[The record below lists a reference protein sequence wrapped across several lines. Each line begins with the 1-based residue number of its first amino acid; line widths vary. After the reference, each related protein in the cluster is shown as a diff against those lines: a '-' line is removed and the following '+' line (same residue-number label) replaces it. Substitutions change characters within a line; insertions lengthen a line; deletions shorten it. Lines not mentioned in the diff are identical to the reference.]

1 MASFSLIRTCLQL
14 GWLSHDFAV
23 AGISNSDSTD
33 YTFYFYQ
40 ENLSQ
45 KVFPN
50 TSDHINIIF
59 YIFLCKS
66 YIYIYV
72 CVYTEPNNSDFNKV
86 LFNLTNTF
94 HQYFQTSNI
103 ACKMLSKYLGE

>member
-1 MASFSLIRTCLQL
+1 MASFSVIRTCLQL
-14 GWLSHDFAV
+14 GWLSHNFAV

-33 YTFYFYQ
+33 YTFYFFQ

-59 YIFLCKS
+59 YIFCAKVS

-72 CVYTEPNNSDFNKV
+72 YAEPNSSYFNKV
-86 LFNLTNTF
+86 LFNLTNIF
-94 HQYFQTSNI
+94 HQYFQASNI
-103 ACKMLSKYLGE
+103 ACKMLSNYLEE